1 MAQTSEEQ
9 ILQMFR
15 DFGLETDVDRA
26 RLRALA
32 TLAEPEYPV
41 YNFIKLD
48 DTTEGHRK
56 GDHDGKLA

>member
-15 DFGLETDVDRA
+15 DFGLETDADRA

-32 TLAEPEYPV
+32 ALTGAEHPV

-48 DTTEGHRK
+48 DTTESHRTG
-56 GDHDGKLA
+56 GDDGKLA

>member
-15 DFGLETDVDRA
+15 DFGLETDTDRA
-26 RLRALA
+26 RLRALT
-32 TLAEPEYPV
+32 TLAEAEYPL

-48 DTTEGHRK
+48 NTTEGHQT
-56 GDHDGKLA
+56 GEHDGKLA